1 MQFRIL
7 RNTSDALSDGPLQA
21 NLKHALGRSL
31 TARAAAV
38 SEVENWEELRSHAR
52 RIKKCTLRDLGRY
65 LRQMEEQ
72 VQRQGGR
79 VLWASDARE
88 AVGHVLEIAR
98 THQASTAA
106 KSKSMLTEEIQL
118 NAALEDS
125 GIRPV
130 ETDLGEFILQLAGQ
144 IPSHIVAP
152 ALHMSRA
159 QVAALFA
166 DKLQMEATDDVREL
180 TETARRRLRS
190 EFLKADLG
198 ISGVNFGIAETGTVV
213 VVENEGNARLST
225 ALPRVHIALM
235 GIEKLIP
242 RWMDLPVFLK
252 LLTISATGQRITSY
266 VNLLNGPKRR
276 EELDGPEHFY
286 LIFVDNGRSAILK
299 DDRKRQT
306 LSCIRCGACQ
316 NVCPVFQSIGGH
328 AYESTYQGP
337 IGAIL
342 TPQLTTASD
351 APEHPFAS
359 SLCAACREICPV
371 KIDIPEVLLILREQ
385 AVESRAGP
393 RSERL
398 AFRLWALAMTRP
410 RIYRLG
416 EKLIRLAFRL
426 GAGGMKRGPLA
437 GWARSRDL
445 PAPATES
452 FRSWMA
458 NTRGGRNGS

>member
-7 RNTSDALSDGPLQA
+7 RNISDALGDRPLQA

-31 TARAAAV
+31 QARAAAV
-38 SEVENWEELRSHAR
+38 SEVENWEELRTYAR
-52 RIKKCTLRDLGRY
+52 QVKMCTLRDLGRY

-72 VQRQGGR
+72 VQQQGGR
-79 VLWASDARE
+79 VLWASDGRE

-98 THQASTAA
+98 THQASSAA
-106 KSKSMLTEEIQL
+106 KSKSMLTEEIHL

-130 ETDLGEFILQLAGQ
+130 ETDLGEFILQLAEQ

-159 QVAALFA
+159 QVASLFA
-166 DKLQMEATDDVREL
+166 EKLQMEVTDDVREL
-180 TETARRRLRS
+180 TETARRRLRK
-190 EFLKADLG
+190 EFLEADLG
-198 ISGVNFGIAETGTVV
+198 ISGVNFGIAETGTIV

-276 EELDGPEHFY
+276 GEADGPEHFY
-286 LIFVDNGRSAILK
+286 LIFVDNGRSGILK

-306 LSCIRCGACQ
+306 LACIRCGACQ

-342 TPQLTTASD
+342 TPQLTTASE

-371 KIDIPEVLLILREQ
+371 KIDIPEVLLSLREE
-385 AVESRAGP
+385 AVKSGAGP
-393 RSERL
+393 WGERL
-398 AFRLWALAMTRP
+398 AFRLWAIAMTRP
-410 RIYRLG
+410 RIYRLW
-416 EKLIRLAFRL
+416 ERLIRLAFRM
-426 GAGGMKRGPLA
+426 GAGRINRGPLA
-437 GWARSRDL
+437 GWTRSRDL
-445 PAPATES
+445 PTPATES
-452 FRSWMA
+452 FGRWMSKRS
-458 NTRGGRNGS
+458 GGRNGT